1 VPTLTVQPRPTPAE
15 RDRERI
21 DVEIDDALAVDA
33 ALLEDWATFRP
44 SWEIAFREGHEF
56 GRPNNVEVLILFA
69 AGEQTSS
76 LTFRLDQ
83 LEVAEDTGS
92 ELLLRFEERDGTAKV
107 ARLSENGL
115 DVELFHILT
124 FT

>member
-1 VPTLTVQPRPTPAE
+1 MPTLTVQPRPTPAE

-33 ALLEDWATFRP
+33 AVLEDWATFRP

-56 GRPNNVEVLILFA
+56 GRSNNVEVLILFA